1 MELIKLNPRLK
12 NKSRVYCAVNGCGS
26 KSQENLEIS
35 FHALPKPG
43 STFVYVE
50 NYFGAKEKIDRLK
63 AWQRALKLKA
73 INPHMRV
80 CSLHFKRSDFILPD
94 IITKKMTLK
103 KTCVP
108 SCNLPT
114 SSKVSAQV
122 DKIKEARHQ
131 RRLNRSSKKEAHE
144 KHTNISEDCS
154 VENFDS
160 ILPDNSGEDLLT
172 NDNVDE
178 VPSEKSCK
186 DFGVQVEAVFIK
198 PSFMDFIN
206 TEENLRTATGIQ
218 SYEMLD
224 LIVELV
230 NDNYRRSLHNSK
242 MSLKDKI
249 VMTYVKLKQN
259 LSYSFLPIIFN
270 NCTPRHCQRIIY
282 KTLQMLS
289 ETLKPMITWPSR
301 DEISRNLPKVFK
313 GFEDVRVVVD
323 CTEIFIQAP
332 TKLCCQ
338 EVVYSNYKS
347 SPTIKIMTGVSP
359 GGLITF
365 ISKPFGGRASDT
377 EIFSNCELIN
387 LLEVNDGVMCDRGF
401 LIDELCARKKLE
413 TYKTTF
419 LKR

>member
-1 MELIKLNPRLK
+1 
-12 NKSRVYCAVNGCGS
+12 
-26 KSQENLEIS
+26 
-35 FHALPKPG
+35 
-43 STFVYVE
+43 
-50 NYFGAKEKIDRLK
+50 
-63 AWQRALKLKA
+63 
-73 INPHMRV
+73 MRV
-80 CSLHFKRSDFILPD
+80 CSLHFKRSDFILPA
-94 IITKKMTLK
+94 
-103 KTCVP
+103 
-108 SCNLPT
+108 S
-114 SSKVSAQV
+114 
-122 DKIKEARHQ
+122 IKSEFE
-131 RRLNRSSKKEAHE
+131 KEAHE

-259 LSYSFLPIIFN
+259 LSYSFLAIIFN

-338 EVVYSNYKS
+338 EVVYSTYKS

-401 LIDELCARKKLE
+401 LIDELCARKNWKLIRPP
-413 TYKTTF
+413 F
-419 LKR
+419 LKDKKQFSQSEAILTSQVAKARVHIERSNQRIKTFAVVGETMSVKLVPIIEDIFTVICATVNLSSPILKDDKFMQQ